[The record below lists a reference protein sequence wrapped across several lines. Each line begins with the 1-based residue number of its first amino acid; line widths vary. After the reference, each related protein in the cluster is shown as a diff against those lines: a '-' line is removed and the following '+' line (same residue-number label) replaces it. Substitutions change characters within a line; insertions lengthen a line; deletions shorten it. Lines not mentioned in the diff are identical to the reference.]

1 MRFRQ
6 PSGPKIVR
14 RDRYLEATHSPAC
27 RPETAGVNSSP
38 LPFPPSLGPL
48 GAKRVQKGRVETYR
62 AGLAP
67 RGCGGS
73 RVLDLHEDEGVHRLC
88 SGGQKSPVPKCRT
101 QCQSFQQRL
110 MQGARRE
117 DRHGSLWLCPASPCF
132 GLVWTNAHSPSS
144 SVEDQLF
151 VLTVRPLDVAI
162 ELTAREYSKGKE
174 LYSTLLHVSAPVCV
188 SACRCGCR
196 CVWRCVCA
204 DVRVSV
210 RFHAGAGVGAG
221 VGVETCGCGCWCGR
235 TCADVG
241 IGAQLGC
248 VWYLRWCVCVCVC
261 RFLSS
266 GCSLRSFWCPGGGWV
281 GLGWVKASPG
291 RLPTV
296 RAAFPAGPDWAAVPG
311 CPVTRPTGLLT
322 APRPRGGARGREMPP
337 CLCVCALVCL
347 RGGGGGLW
355 HTCLLHCCSALAHMA
370 RGSVCLV
377 LQAPAGRLES
387 LTLSPPGEMWA
398 WARNL
403 HVTRTCYP
411 TTPRLPIGTGRRWY
425 VARLGSDPHSL
436 TALGTGGAA
445 SRAGSGSH
453 GRGRTLGRWRGTR
466 AQSVLPC
473 PGCHQCWLHW
483 LRRYSPRRRG
493 GPEGTTPEW
502 PLR

>member
-1 MRFRQ
+1 MIDNNKAPVGFQVISLTPNNTFKMIKSR
-6 PSGPKIVR
+6 
-14 RDRYLEATHSPAC
+14 L
-27 RPETAGVNSSP
+27 AGWTMEE
-38 LPFPPSLGPL
+38 LLRG
-48 GAKRVQKGRVETYR
+48 G
-62 AGLAP
+62 GLAP
-67 RGCGGS
+67 VVMIHRPTVNNQLLDVLHNDGEEPGC
-73 RVLDLHEDEGVHRLC
+73 V
-88 SGGQKSPVPKCRT
+88 
-101 QCQSFQQRL
+101 
-110 MQGARRE
+110 
-117 DRHGSLWLCPASPCF
+117 
-132 GLVWTNAHSPSS
+132 PSS
-144 SVEDQLF
+144 D
-151 VLTVRPLDVAI
+151 A
-162 ELTAREYSKGKE
+162 
-174 LYSTLLHVSAPVCV
+174 
-188 SACRCGCR
+188 
-196 CVWRCVCA
+196 
-204 DVRVSV
+204 
-210 RFHAGAGVGAG
+210 
-221 VGVETCGCGCWCGR
+221 
-235 TCADVG
+235 
-241 IGAQLGC
+241 
-248 VWYLRWCVCVCVC
+248 
-261 RFLSS
+261 
-266 GCSLRSFWCPGGGWV
+266 GGGV

-347 RGGGGGLW
+347 RGGGGLW
-355 HTCLLHCCSALAHMA
+355 HTCLLHCCSALA

-411 TTPRLPIGTGRRWY
+411 TTPRLPIGTGRLWY
-425 VARLGSDPHSL
+425 VARLGSDSHSL

>member
-1 MRFRQ
+1 MWTR
-6 PSGPKIVR
+6 
-14 RDRYLEATHSPAC
+14 H
-27 RPETAGVNSSP
+27 
-38 LPFPPSLGPL
+38 
-48 GAKRVQKGRVETYR
+48 
-62 AGLAP
+62 LAP
-67 RGCGGS
+67 G
-73 RVLDLHEDEGVHRLC
+73 
-88 SGGQKSPVPKCRT
+88 
-101 QCQSFQQRL
+101 
-110 MQGARRE
+110 
-117 DRHGSLWLCPASPCF
+117 PA
-132 GLVWTNAHSPSS
+132 
-144 SVEDQLF
+144 
-151 VLTVRPLDVAI
+151 PL
-162 ELTAREYSKGKE
+162 
-174 LYSTLLHVSAPVCV
+174 
-188 SACRCGCR
+188 
-196 CVWRCVCA
+196 
-204 DVRVSV
+204 
-210 RFHAGAGVGAG
+210 
-221 VGVETCGCGCWCGR
+221 
-235 TCADVG
+235 
-241 IGAQLGC
+241 
-248 VWYLRWCVCVCVC
+248 
-261 RFLSS
+261 
-266 GCSLRSFWCPGGGWV
+266 GGGWG

-355 HTCLLHCCSALAHMA
+355 HTCLLHCCSALA

-483 LRRYSPRRRG
+483 LRRPWGGGGVDGRGAFVQIWGFFGGGSCDQVTRG
-493 GPEGTTPEW
+493 GGVVHNGGGGLCRGGGYPFTSSPWFPRGAWWACVMLYWPFVNPSQGVQVADCLYVVLYSIVARCEVEITTHMCVCMVS
-502 PLR
+502 RHF

>member
-1 MRFRQ
+1 MPGRKSVSTALI
-6 PSGPKIVR
+6 PPIK
-14 RDRYLEATHSPAC
+14 RY
-27 RPETAGVNSSP
+27 
-38 LPFPPSLGPL
+38 SLDG
-48 GAKRVQKGRVETYR
+48 E
-62 AGLAP
+62 
-67 RGCGGS
+67 
-73 RVLDLHEDEGVHRLC
+73 
-88 SGGQKSPVPKCRT
+88 
-101 QCQSFQQRL
+101 
-110 MQGARRE
+110 
-117 DRHGSLWLCPASPCF
+117 
-132 GLVWTNAHSPSS
+132 
-144 SVEDQLF
+144 
-151 VLTVRPLDVAI
+151 
-162 ELTAREYSKGKE
+162 
-174 LYSTLLHVSAPVCV
+174 
-188 SACRCGCR
+188 
-196 CVWRCVCA
+196 
-204 DVRVSV
+204 
-210 RFHAGAGVGAG
+210 
-221 VGVETCGCGCWCGR
+221 
-235 TCADVG
+235 
-241 IGAQLGC
+241 
-248 VWYLRWCVCVCVC
+248 
-261 RFLSS
+261 
-266 GCSLRSFWCPGGGWV
+266 GGWV

-311 CPVTRPTGLLT
+311 CPVTRPAGLLT

-347 RGGGGGLW
+347 RGGGGLW
-355 HTCLLHCCSALAHMA
+355 HTCLLHCCSALAHMG

-453 GRGRTLGRWRGTR
+453 GRGHTLGRWRGTR

-473 PGCHQCWLHW
+473 PACHQCWLHW